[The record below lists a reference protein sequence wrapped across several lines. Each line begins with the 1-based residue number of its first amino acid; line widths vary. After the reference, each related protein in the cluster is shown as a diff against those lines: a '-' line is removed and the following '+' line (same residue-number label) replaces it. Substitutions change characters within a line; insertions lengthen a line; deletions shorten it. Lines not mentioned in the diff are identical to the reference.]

1 MFTGHIFPG
10 ITIGG
15 NRIYIGIDAHKLS
28 ESVCVTD
35 KVGTILE
42 EYKMDNSEEN
52 WNKFMKK
59 YSKDDAEIAVES
71 STSGKYVAHLL
82 RDNGFHLH
90 LANPKELKPVFK
102 SNKKTDKND
111 ARILA
116 RLLRTGDLPE
126 SYLPTKEVDELRT
139 AVRYRRSL
147 GEEITSIKNK
157 VHALLAIHGISI
169 EASDIFGKRS
179 LGKILASSDGLPETD
194 SIILTDLISRFS
206 DLSLRIEK
214 MQDKLAS
221 MGNGIEEV
229 KTLMTI
235 PGIDYYS
242 AIAIYSEIGDIK
254 RFPDTDHLSSYAG
267 LVPRVDQSGETAI
280 YGHITKSGP
289 SVLRYFIVN
298 SVHTLI
304 KLSPTF
310 KRVYRKMKKRI
321 GRNRSIIAVA
331 RKLAIVIYNMLEKKK
346 GFVEEHAFKTL
357 KEKKLKNMAARSAIS
372 HGFSREDME
381 NVIKDIGI
389 HSKSTR
395 LLS

>member
-1 MFTGHIFPG
+1 M
-10 ITIGG
+10 
-15 NRIYIGIDAHKLS
+15 YIGIDAHKLS

-35 KVGTILE
+35 RDGTILE
-42 EYKMDNSEEN
+42 EYRMDNTEET
-52 WNKFMKK
+52 WNRFMKK
-59 YSKDDAEIAVES
+59 YSKDDTVIAVES
-71 STSGKYVAHLL
+71 STTGKYVAHLL
-82 RDNGFHLH
+82 RDNGFNIH
-90 LANPKELKPVFK
+90 LANPKELKPIFR

-116 RLLRTGDLPE
+116 KLLRTGDLPE
-126 SYLPTKEVDELRT
+126 SYLPSREVDELRT
-139 AVRYRRSL
+139 AIRYRRSL

-169 EASDIFGKRS
+169 GASDIFGKRS
-179 LGKILASSDGLPETD
+179 LSRILASSDGIPETD

-206 DLSLRIEK
+206 DLSARVEK

-235 PGIDYYS
+235 PGIDYYT

-254 RFPDTDHLSSYAG
+254 RFPDAEHLSSYAG

-298 SVHTLI
+298 TVHTLV
-304 KLSPTF
+304 KVSPTF
-310 KRVYRKMKKRI
+310 MGIFRKLKKRI

-331 RKLAIVIYNMLEKKK
+331 RKLAVIIYKMLEKKK
-346 GFVEEHAFKTL
+346 EFVEEHAFKTL
-357 KEKKLKNMAARSAIS
+357 KEKKLKNMAARSVTS
-372 HGFSREDME
+372 HRFSRDDME
-381 NVIKDIGI
+381 NVIKEAGI

>member
-1 MFTGHIFPG
+1 M
-10 ITIGG
+10 
-15 NRIYIGIDAHKLS
+15 YIGIDAHKLS

-35 KVGTILE
+35 RDGTILE
-42 EYKMDNSEEN
+42 EYRMDNTEET
-52 WNKFMKK
+52 WNRFMKK
-59 YSKDDAEIAVES
+59 YSKDDTVIAVES
-71 STSGKYVAHLL
+71 STTGKYVAHLL
-82 RDNGFHLH
+82 RDNGFDIH
-90 LANPKELKPVFK
+90 LANPKELKPIFR

-116 RLLRTGDLPE
+116 KLLRTGDLPE
-126 SYLPTKEVDELRT
+126 SYLPSREVDELRT
-139 AVRYRRSL
+139 AIRYRRSL

-169 EASDIFGKRS
+169 GASDIFGKRS
-179 LGKILASSDGLPETD
+179 LSRILASSDGIPETD

-206 DLSLRIEK
+206 DLSARVEK

-235 PGIDYYS
+235 PGIDYYT

-254 RFPDTDHLSSYAG
+254 RFPDAEHLSSYAG

-298 SVHTLI
+298 TVHTLV
-304 KLSPTF
+304 KVSPTF
-310 KRVYRKMKKRI
+310 MGIFRKLKKRI

-331 RKLAIVIYNMLEKKK
+331 RKLAVIIYKMLEKKK
-346 GFVEEHAFKTL
+346 EFVEEHAFKTM
-357 KEKKLKNMAARSAIS
+357 KEKKLKNMAARSEIS
-372 HGFSREDME
+372 HRFSRDDME
-381 NVIKDIGI
+381 NVIKEAGI

>member
-1 MFTGHIFPG
+1 M
-10 ITIGG
+10 
-15 NRIYIGIDAHKLS
+15 YIGIDAHKLS

-35 KVGTILE
+35 RDGTILE
-42 EYKMDNSEEN
+42 EYRMDNTEET
-52 WNKFMKK
+52 WNRFMKK
-59 YSKDDAEIAVES
+59 YSKDDTVIAVES
-71 STSGKYVAHLL
+71 STTGKYVAHLL
-82 RDNGFHLH
+82 RDNGFNIH
-90 LANPKELKPVFK
+90 LANPKELKPIFR

-116 RLLRTGDLPE
+116 KLLRTGDLPE
-126 SYLPTKEVDELRT
+126 SYLPSREVDELRT
-139 AVRYRRSL
+139 AIRYRRSL

-169 EASDIFGKRS
+169 GASDIFGKRS
-179 LGKILASSDGLPETD
+179 LSRILASSDGLLETD

-206 DLSLRIEK
+206 DLSARVEK

-235 PGIDYYS
+235 PGIDYYT

-254 RFPDTDHLSSYAG
+254 RFPDAEHLSSYAG

-298 SVHTLI
+298 TVHTLV
-304 KLSPTF
+304 KVYPTF
-310 KRVYRKMKKRI
+310 MGIFRKLKKRI
-321 GRNRSIIAVA
+321 GRNRSIIAVSS
-331 RKLAIVIYNMLEKKK
+331 KLAVIIYKMLEKKK
-346 GFVEEHAFKTL
+346 EFVEEHAFKTL
-357 KEKKLKNMAARSAIS
+357 KEKKLKNMAARSVIS
-372 HGFSREDME
+372 HRFSRDDME
-381 NVIKDIGI
+381 NVIKEAGI

>member
-1 MFTGHIFPG
+1 M
-10 ITIGG
+10 
-15 NRIYIGIDAHKLS
+15 YIGIDAHKLS

-35 KVGTILE
+35 RDGTILE
-42 EYKMDNSEEN
+42 EYRMDNTEET
-52 WNKFMKK
+52 WNRFMKK
-59 YSKDDAEIAVES
+59 YSKDDTVIAVES
-71 STSGKYVAHLL
+71 STTGKYVAHLL
-82 RDNGFHLH
+82 RDNGFNIH
-90 LANPKELKPVFK
+90 LANPKELKPIFR

-116 RLLRTGDLPE
+116 KLLRTGDLPE
-126 SYLPTKEVDELRT
+126 SYLPSREVDELRT
-139 AVRYRRSL
+139 AIRYRRSL

-169 EASDIFGKRS
+169 GASDIFGKRS
-179 LGKILASSDGLPETD
+179 LSRILASSDGLPETD

-206 DLSLRIEK
+206 DLSARVEK

-235 PGIDYYS
+235 PGIDYYT

-254 RFPDTDHLSSYAG
+254 RFPDAEHLSSYAG

-298 SVHTLI
+298 TVHTLV
-304 KLSPTF
+304 KVSPTF
-310 KRVYRKMKKRI
+310 MGIFRKLKKRI

-331 RKLAIVIYNMLEKKK
+331 RKLAVIIYKMLEKKK
-346 GFVEEHAFKTL
+346 EFVEEHAFKTL
-357 KEKKLKNMAARSAIS
+357 KEKKLKNMAARSVIS
-372 HGFSREDME
+372 HRFSRDDME
-381 NVIKDIGI
+381 NVIKEAGI

>member
-1 MFTGHIFPG
+1 M
-10 ITIGG
+10 
-15 NRIYIGIDAHKLS
+15 YIGIDAHKLS

-35 KVGTILE
+35 RDGTILE
-42 EYKMDNSEEN
+42 EYRMDNTEEA
-52 WNKFMKK
+52 WNRFMKK
-59 YSKDDAEIAVES
+59 YSKDDMVIAVES
-71 STSGKYVAHLL
+71 STTGKYVAHLL
-82 RDNGFHLH
+82 RDNGFNIH
-90 LANPKELKPVFK
+90 LANPKELKPIFR

-116 RLLRTGDLPE
+116 KLLRTGDLPE
-126 SYLPTKEVDELRT
+126 SYLPSREVDELRT
-139 AVRYRRSL
+139 AIRYRRSL

-169 EASDIFGKRS
+169 GASDIFGKRS
-179 LGKILASSDGLPETD
+179 LSRILASSDGLPETD

-206 DLSLRIEK
+206 DLSARVEK

-235 PGIDYYS
+235 PGIDYYT

-254 RFPDTDHLSSYAG
+254 RFPDAEHLSSYAG

-298 SVHTLI
+298 TVHTLV
-304 KLSPTF
+304 KVSPTF
-310 KRVYRKMKKRI
+310 MGIFRKLKKRI

-331 RKLAIVIYNMLEKKK
+331 RKLAVIIYKMLEKKK
-346 GFVEEHAFKTL
+346 EFVEEHAFKTL
-357 KEKKLKNMAARSAIS
+357 KEKKLKNMAARSEIS
-372 HGFSREDME
+372 HRFSRDDME
-381 NVIKDIGI
+381 NVIKEAGI

>member
-1 MFTGHIFPG
+1 M
-10 ITIGG
+10 
-15 NRIYIGIDAHKLS
+15 YIGIDAHKLS

-35 KVGTILE
+35 RDGTILE
-42 EYKMDNSEEN
+42 EYRMDNTEEA
-52 WNKFMKK
+52 WNRFMKK
-59 YSKDDAEIAVES
+59 YSKDDTVIAVES
-71 STSGKYVAHLL
+71 STTGKYVAHLL
-82 RDNGFHLH
+82 RDNGFNIH
-90 LANPKELKPVFK
+90 LANPKELKPIFR

-116 RLLRTGDLPE
+116 KLLRTGDLPE
-126 SYLPTKEVDELRT
+126 SYLPSREVDELRT
-139 AVRYRRSL
+139 AIRYRRSL

-169 EASDIFGKRS
+169 GASDIFGKRS
-179 LGKILASSDGLPETD
+179 LSRILASSDGIPETD

-206 DLSLRIEK
+206 DLSARVEK

-235 PGIDYYS
+235 PGIDYYT

-254 RFPDTDHLSSYAG
+254 RFPDAEHLSSYAG

-298 SVHTLI
+298 TVHTLV
-304 KLSPTF
+304 KVSPTF
-310 KRVYRKMKKRI
+310 MGIFRKLKKRI

-331 RKLAIVIYNMLEKKK
+331 RKLAVIIYKMLEKKK
-346 GFVEEHAFKTL
+346 EFVEEHAFKTM
-357 KEKKLKNMAARSAIS
+357 KEKKLKNMAARSEIS
-372 HGFSREDME
+372 HRFSRDDME
-381 NVIKDIGI
+381 NVIKEAGI

>member
-1 MFTGHIFPG
+1 M
-10 ITIGG
+10 
-15 NRIYIGIDAHKLS
+15 YIGIDAHKLS

-35 KVGTILE
+35 RDGTILE
-42 EYKMDNSEEN
+42 EYRMDNTEEA
-52 WNKFMKK
+52 WNRFMKK
-59 YSKDDAEIAVES
+59 YSKDDTVIAVES
-71 STSGKYVAHLL
+71 STTGKYVAHLL
-82 RDNGFHLH
+82 RDNGFNIH
-90 LANPKELKPVFK
+90 LANPKELKPIFR

-116 RLLRTGDLPE
+116 KLLRTGDLPE
-126 SYLPTKEVDELRT
+126 SYLPSREVDELRT
-139 AVRYRRSL
+139 AIRYRRSL

-169 EASDIFGKRS
+169 GASDIFGKRS
-179 LGKILASSDGLPETD
+179 LSRILASSDGLLETD

-206 DLSLRIEK
+206 DLSARVEK

-235 PGIDYYS
+235 PGIDYYT

-254 RFPDTDHLSSYAG
+254 RFPDAEHLSSYAG

-298 SVHTLI
+298 TVHTLV
-304 KLSPTF
+304 KVYPTF
-310 KRVYRKMKKRI
+310 MGIFRKLKKRI
-321 GRNRSIIAVA
+321 GRNRSIIAVSS
-331 RKLAIVIYNMLEKKK
+331 KLAVIIYKMLEKKK
-346 GFVEEHAFKTL
+346 EFVEEHAFKTM
-357 KEKKLKNMAARSAIS
+357 KEKKLKNMAARSEIS
-372 HGFSREDME
+372 HRFSRDDME
-381 NVIKDIGI
+381 NVIKEAGI

>member
-1 MFTGHIFPG
+1 M
-10 ITIGG
+10 
-15 NRIYIGIDAHKLS
+15 YIGIDAHKLS

-35 KVGTILE
+35 RDGTILE
-42 EYKMDNSEEN
+42 EYRMDNTEEA
-52 WNKFMKK
+52 WNRFMKK
-59 YSKDDAEIAVES
+59 YSKDDTVIAVES
-71 STSGKYVAHLL
+71 STTGKYVAHLL
-82 RDNGFHLH
+82 RDNGFDIH
-90 LANPKELKPVFK
+90 LANPKELKPIFR

-116 RLLRTGDLPE
+116 KLLRTGDLPE
-126 SYLPTKEVDELRT
+126 SYLPSREVDELRT
-139 AVRYRRSL
+139 AIRYRRSL

-169 EASDIFGKRS
+169 GASDIFGKRS
-179 LGKILASSDGLPETD
+179 LSRILASSDGIPETD

-206 DLSLRIEK
+206 DLSARVEK

-235 PGIDYYS
+235 PGIDYYT

-254 RFPDTDHLSSYAG
+254 RFPDAEHLSSYAG

-298 SVHTLI
+298 TVHTLV
-304 KLSPTF
+304 KVSPTF
-310 KRVYRKMKKRI
+310 MGIFRKLKKRI

-331 RKLAIVIYNMLEKKK
+331 RKLAVIIYKMLEKKK
-346 GFVEEHAFKTL
+346 EFVEEHAFKTM
-357 KEKKLKNMAARSAIS
+357 KEKKLKNMAARSEIS
-372 HGFSREDME
+372 HRFSRDDME
-381 NVIKDIGI
+381 NVIKEAGI

>member
-1 MFTGHIFPG
+1 M
-10 ITIGG
+10 
-15 NRIYIGIDAHKLS
+15 YIGIDAHKLS

-35 KVGTILE
+35 RDGTILE
-42 EYKMDNSEEN
+42 EYRMDNTEEA
-52 WNKFMKK
+52 WNRFMKK
-59 YSKDDAEIAVES
+59 YSKDDTVIAVES
-71 STSGKYVAHLL
+71 STTGKYVAHLL
-82 RDNGFHLH
+82 RDNGFDIH
-90 LANPKELKPVFK
+90 LANPKELKPIFR

-116 RLLRTGDLPE
+116 KLLRTGDLPE
-126 SYLPTKEVDELRT
+126 SYLPSREVDELRT
-139 AVRYRRSL
+139 AIRYRRSL

-169 EASDIFGKRS
+169 GASDIFGKRS
-179 LGKILASSDGLPETD
+179 LSRILASSDGIPETD

-206 DLSLRIEK
+206 DLSARVEK

-235 PGIDYYS
+235 PGIDYYT

-254 RFPDTDHLSSYAG
+254 RFPDAEHLSSYAG

-298 SVHTLI
+298 TVHTLV
-304 KLSPTF
+304 KVSPTF
-310 KRVYRKMKKRI
+310 MRIFRKLKKRI

-331 RKLAIVIYNMLEKKK
+331 RKLAVIIYKMLEKKK
-346 GFVEEHAFKTL
+346 EFVEEHAFKTM
-357 KEKKLKNMAARSAIS
+357 KEKKLKNMAARSEIS
-372 HGFSREDME
+372 HRFSRDDME
-381 NVIKDIGI
+381 NVIKEAGI